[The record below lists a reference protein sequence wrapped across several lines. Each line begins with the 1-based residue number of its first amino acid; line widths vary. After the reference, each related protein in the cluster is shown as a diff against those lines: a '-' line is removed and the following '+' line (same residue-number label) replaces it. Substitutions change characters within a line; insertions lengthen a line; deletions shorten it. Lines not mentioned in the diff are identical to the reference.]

1 MERKSRLEWERQ
13 RMQEL
18 STQKSRLLEQINDLK
33 SREKGL
39 GLELQKMDDT
49 TQTSQSKLQNTNVN
63 IQTLDQSIAD
73 LQQRTAHERNLC
85 QGLEQ
90 QRRDLSQRLSQVQVE
105 RESINASFKQL
116 DQSKEFSKI
125 SRRMKRSERKFRR
138 PGTSQRDS
146 DQVRFVQ
153 AQMESIKQE
162 NSRVDEQISSMS
174 HQCKQYQNQMEVCER
189 RSG

>member
-18 STQKSRLLEQINDLK
+18 STQKSRLLEQISDLK

-49 TQTSQSKLQNTNVN
+49 TQTGQSKLQSTNVN

-85 QGLEQ
+85 QTLEQ
-90 QRRDLSQRLSQVQVE
+90 QRRDLSQRLSQVQAE
-105 RESINASFKQL
+105 RESINASLKQL

-125 SRRMKRSERKFRR
+125 SRRMKRSERNCRQ
-138 PGTSQRDS
+138 GTSQRES

-162 NSRVDEQISSMS
+162 NNRVDEQISSMS
-174 HQCKQYQNQMEVCER
+174 NQCKQYQNQMEVRER
-189 RSG
+189 RSGS